1 MRFGPKTTRT
11 EKYISGP
18 FGPAGADP
26 GGGGTFFF
34 RFPFR
39 VHVHPLGYIIPT
51 YNSFH
56 RIRLL
61 NIHIYLFIEHR
72 LSP

>member
-1 MRFGPKTTRT
+1 MDVLFGLKKART

-26 GGGGTFFF
+26 GGGGIFF

-61 NIHIYLFIEHR
+61 NTPIYLFI
-72 LSP
+72 